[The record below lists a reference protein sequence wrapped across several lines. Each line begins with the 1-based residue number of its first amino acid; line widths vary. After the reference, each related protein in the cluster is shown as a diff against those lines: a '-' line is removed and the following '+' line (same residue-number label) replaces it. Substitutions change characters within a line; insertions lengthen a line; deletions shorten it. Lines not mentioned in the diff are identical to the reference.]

1 VGAPPVPEQASGSA
15 SEADQMATE
24 ATRATAMEAENMTED
39 TSHKERVLSPKEA
52 KQAAARRAFILDG
65 PIGPGVLKI
74 ALPSVAA
81 MMLQTTNSF
90 LDRFFVGSL
99 GPEALAAITV
109 ASSLMFALMSGAMAI
124 SVGTTALVAR
134 FIGEGVPRDARTATT
149 QSLILA
155 FVVSILVGIP
165 MFLFRVPL
173 LSALGLDDA
182 ALHFASQYL
191 LYTTLGMPTL
201 FLMLIFNGA
210 FRGLGDTVRPLW
222 VTVGTILI
230 HASFNWLLI
239 FGNLG
244 FPKMGIAGGGLA
256 LVLSQ
261 LMATILYLIF
271 LRRTPL
277 AEAASIRTKWL
288 LSLDWAK
295 RIGRIGLPA
304 CAQQLIRVG
313 SMIGLQTMLAHTSAG
328 SAAVAALGV
337 GLLSE
342 SIAFMPGFGYS
353 IAASAFVGQ
362 NLGAGKTE
370 RANSGGWIAAGQAV
384 AVMTFMGAV
393 FYFAA
398 LPFAHLF
405 IRHGDGE
412 TALTA
417 TQIVA
422 TTALTVAYL
431 RIAAFS
437 EPFLGLGMV
446 LTGALQG
453 AGETISPTAITIIT
467 MVIIRVP
474 LAFFLIHR
482 IGPVGA
488 WWAMSISTVIQGILT
503 ADIYRRGKWRSV
515 RV

>member
-1 VGAPPVPEQASGSA
+1 MPEQSAGSI
-15 SEADQMATE
+15 SEAEQMIEE
-24 ATRATAMEAENMTED
+24 AARATAREAEGPASD

-52 KQAAARRAFILDG
+52 KSAATRRAFILDG
-65 PIGPGVLKI
+65 PIGVGVLKI

-134 FIGEGVPRDARTATT
+134 FIGEGNPRDARTATT

-155 FVVSILVGIP
+155 LVVSALVGIP
-165 MFLFRVPL
+165 MFLLRVPL
-173 LSALGLDDA
+173 LSALGLDAA
-182 ALHFASQYL
+182 ALDYASQYL
-191 LYTTLGMPTL
+191 RYTTLGMPTL

-222 VTVGTILI
+222 VTVGSILI

-239 FGNLG
+239 FGHLG
-244 FPKMGIAGGGLA
+244 FPRMGIAGGGLA

-261 LMATILYLIF
+261 LMATALYLIF

-277 AEAASIRTKWL
+277 ADAASLRTKWRL
-288 LSLDWAK
+288 NLDWAK

-313 SMIGLQTMLAHTSAG
+313 SMIGLQTLLAHTSAG

-362 NLGAGKTE
+362 NLGAGKIE
-370 RANSGGWIAAGQAV
+370 RANSGGWIAAWQAV
-384 AVMTFMGAV
+384 AVMSFMGCV
-393 FYFAA
+393 FFLAA
-398 LPFAHLF
+398 APFAHLF
-405 IRHGDGE
+405 VRHADGE
-412 TALTA
+412 TALTGS
-417 TQIVA
+417 QVA
-422 TTALTVAYL
+422 LTVALTVAYL
-431 RIAAFS
+431 RVAAFS

-453 AGETISPTAITIIT
+453 AGETISPTAITIVT
-467 MVIIRVP
+467 MVVIRVP
-474 LAFFLIHR
+474 LAFFLIAR
-482 IGPVGA
+482 LGPVGA